1 MEMSK
6 LRKMDVKSLKERVT
20 LLKRELF
27 DLKLSAAS
35 TPIKDNSQF
44 RKLRADIA
52 RALMCLGEKVKE
64 GSPSREV
71 K

>member
-1 MEMSK
+1 MEMSELK
-6 LRKMDVKSLKERVT
+6 KMDVKGLKERLV
-20 LLKRELF
+20 LLRRELF
-27 DLKLSAAS
+27 DLKLSATS

-52 RALMCLGEKVKE
+52 RALMCLGEKVE
-64 GSPSREV
+64 EV